1 MAFKMKHG
9 KGAFPYGV
17 GAGMMNQKDPSAFPK
32 DTAEQIKAT
41 IEKAKNVSY
50 SDAYKSRGDQYKDY
64 TQSEF
69 KTESKRQMDI
79 YKKTGKWDYKN
90 APKKN
95 KATSTTTSKTNK
107 LTGKTT
113 ENYTSADGNF
123 TSKSKTNKAG
133 DMTKFKS
140 ESKDYKGDGSMVNV
154 QQKDKYGNE
163 GNIKKEKTITN
174 DPNSDVV
181 TTDKIKYNTTT
192 GEERKN
198 ITRTRKKG
206 GTGIGAA
213 IKDAIAKRKA
223 KRAEKKSA
231 MKKYKKK

>member
-1 MAFKMKHG
+1 MAFKM
-9 KGAFPYGV
+9 
-17 GAGMMNQKDPSAFPK
+17 AGWSGYQKDPSAFPK
-32 DTAEQIKAT
+32 DTPEQIKAT
-41 IEKAKNVSY
+41 TEKAKNTSY
-50 SDAYKSRGDQYKDY
+50 SDAYKNRGDQYKDY
-64 TQSEF
+64 TQDEF
-69 KTESKRQMDI
+69 KTESKRQMGI
-79 YKKTGKWDYKN
+79 YKETGKWDYKN

-95 KATSTTTSKTNK
+95 KPTSTTTSKTNK

-123 TSKSKTNKAG
+123 TSMSKTNKHG
-133 DMTKFKS
+133 DMTKY
-140 ESKDYKGDGSMVNV
+140 KDENKDAKGDGSMVNV

-174 DPNSDVV
+174 DPNSDVI

-206 GTGIGAA
+206 GTGIGQAV
-213 IKDAIAKRKA
+213 KDTMARWKKNKQER
-223 KRAEKKSA
+223 RANKGK
-231 MKKYKKK
+231 